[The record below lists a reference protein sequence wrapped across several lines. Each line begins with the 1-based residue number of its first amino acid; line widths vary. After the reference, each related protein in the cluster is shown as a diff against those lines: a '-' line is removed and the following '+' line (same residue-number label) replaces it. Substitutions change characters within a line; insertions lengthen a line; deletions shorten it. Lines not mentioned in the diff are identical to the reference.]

1 MTTDIETHRL
11 PPAANLLH
19 RLIFIL
25 FLTCA
30 AVIFGSL
37 SHVLRL
43 ENTRWAEGLLLVF
56 ALATTLFAL
65 ARSLPAQNVITAAAL
80 IMLISGVAQLISSG
94 TGIPFGSCVYTER
107 MGPRLFGLLPWP
119 VPLIWTVAILN
130 SRGVARLILRPR
142 RKVGKYGFWVIGL
155 ACLLTVVFD
164 ASLEPFASTINLYWL
179 WEVPKNLPTWQGVP
193 LTDFLGWAVTT
204 LIILAF
210 VTLWLINKQPPRKS
224 PPDYH
229 PLIVWLVL
237 TLLPCFGAAM
247 HHLWWAAGFTLAA
260 SLTVAGFAWRGARW

>member
-1 MTTDIETHRL
+1 MTTDTETHRL
-11 PPAANLLH
+11 PPAANLFH
-19 RLIFIL
+19 RLLFIS

-30 AVIFGSL
+30 AVMFGSL

-43 ENTRWAEGLLLVF
+43 ENARWVEGLLLVL
-56 ALATTLFAL
+56 ALATTLFEL
-65 ARSLPAQNVITAAAL
+65 ASVLPAQNVITAAAL
-80 IMLISGVAQLISSG
+80 IMLISGVVQIIDAN
-94 TGIPFGSCVYTER
+94 TGIPFGLCVYTDR
-107 MGPRLFGLLPWP
+107 MGPRLFGSLPWS
-119 VPLIWTVAILN
+119 VPLIWAVAILN
-130 SRGVARLILRPR
+130 SRGVARLVLRPW
-142 RKVGKYGFWVIGL
+142 RKMSKYGFWVIGL

-164 ASLEPFASTINLYWL
+164 ASLEPFASTINQYWL
-179 WEVPKNLPTWQGVP
+179 WEVPKNLPIWQGAP

-210 VTLWLINKQPPRKS
+210 VTPWLINKRPPRKS

-237 TLLPCFGAAM
+237 TLLPCFGTAM

-260 SLTVAGFAWRGARW
+260 SLTVAVFAWRGARW